1 MIQWLHDHVRSTGQS
16 MVEFAL
22 LLVLV
27 ACVALVT
34 IAATGNQ
41 VNLTFQDIQEALAN
55 PGDPG
60 STSSYICPG
69 GTTAT
74 LHGHKYH
81 CQ

>member
-1 MIQWLHDHVRSTGQS
+1 MIQWLRQHVRSTGQS
-16 MVEFAL
+16 MVEYAL
-22 LLVLV
+22 ILTL
-27 ACVALVT
+27 VALVAVVA
-34 IAATGNQ
+34 IVETGNQ
-41 VNLTFQDIQEALAN
+41 VQLTFQDIQEALIN

-60 STSSYICPG
+60 AASPYTCPG

>member
-1 MIQWLHDHVRSTGQS
+1 MNQRSRTGSRGQS

-27 ACVALVT
+27 ACVAIVT

-41 VNLTFQDIQEALAN
+41 VNLTFQDIQEALAYPN
-55 PGDPG
+55 DPG
-60 STSSYICPG
+60 ATSPYACPG
-69 GTTAT
+69 GTTAS
-74 LHGHKYH
+74 LHGHRYH